1 MWPRTIDMLALE
13 LRDEA
18 EVKMLEETG
27 YLFIYLFVPF
37 NKVDNII
44 CT

>member
-27 YLFIYLFVPF
+27 YLFVPF